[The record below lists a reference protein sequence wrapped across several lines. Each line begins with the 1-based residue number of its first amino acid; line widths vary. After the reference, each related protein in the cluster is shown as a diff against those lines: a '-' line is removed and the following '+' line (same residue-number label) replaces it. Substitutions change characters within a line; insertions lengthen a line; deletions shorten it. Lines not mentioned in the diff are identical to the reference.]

1 MGYRSDVTLAF
12 YTCNREELPF
22 SSLKFWFD
30 ENYPRKVAVEEWGAE
45 IDCGTDFVLVT
56 YQHAKW
62 YDDYGHVKAVER
74 AIEAFTEAFDCDN
87 GHEPAIAAWEMV
99 DIGEEVDDI
108 KRKHSAWCEWRLD
121 VRREAVFC

>member
-12 YTCNREELPF
+12 YTRDWKALPF

-30 ENYPRKVAVEEWGAE
+30 ENYPKREAVEEWQAE
-45 IDCGTDFVLVT
+45 IDYGSDFILIT
-56 YQHAKW
+56 YDSVKW

-74 AIEAFTEAFDCDN
+74 AIQTFSEAFECDSTD
-87 GHEPAIAAWEMV
+87 AYAAWEMV
-99 DIGEEVDDI
+99 DIGEELEDT
-108 KRKHSAWCEWRLD
+108 KRKHSDWCDWRLD